1 MQRLHKWLQ
10 HWDRLLIRMQIW
22 KDDHGQD
29 LIEFVLVAGFVA
41 VSASAVMP
49 RIDKDVTKILSQ
61 IKSIMKVAKTE
72 GG

>member
-1 MQRLHKWLQ
+1 MQILHKWLQ

-29 LIEFVLVAGFVA
+29 LIEFALVAGFVA

-49 RIDKDVTKILSQ
+49 RIDKDVTKIFSKV
-61 IKSIMKVAKTE
+61 KSVMKEAKTQ
-72 GG
+72 GS